1 MFFPYT
7 KPKYDL
13 VNGTEIVKAF
23 DVSQDCKNGLTRF
36 RKWLDGFDPNDLVKT
51 KKRKNTTTKDSTDD
65 TSMALN
71 KEKIFHKKHYTAR
84 TRWIAPKNFPDAKVM
99 NAYFKPVVDTSR
111 ERFTFGIPDIDGLID
126 FCCKH
131 MNWSPEETHRAV
143 LPVIKKM
150 EENSMRQT
158 RIDSFMRY
166 EEGIKFANVQ
176 SKRLREVFGWST
188 QEIDKKDRAKPEKL
202 VKSSSAYNDKNN
214 REELFTTVNADIIHN
229 TPSTFSCGKEESTAN
244 YTERNSNNERGRDP
258 SHPVQQKRYNGKRT
272 RSIAALSTASRSTT
286 EIANSSILDN
296 DTNEDSTGILP
307 ASAQHYNRNQRAGN
321 KTKSAPPAYQKRSS
335 VITGEEKD
343 EVKSNKNLVT
353 AKYKVT
359 NPSMTI

>member
-1 MFFPYT
+1 M
-7 KPKYDL
+7 
-13 VNGTEIVKAF
+13 
-23 DVSQDCKNGLTRF
+23 
-36 RKWLDGFDPNDLVKT
+36 
-51 KKRKNTTTKDSTDD
+51 
-65 TSMALN
+65 
-71 KEKIFHKKHYTAR
+71 
-84 TRWIAPKNFPDAKVM
+84 
-99 NAYFKPVVDTSR
+99 
-111 ERFTFGIPDIDGLID
+111 
-126 FCCKH
+126 
-131 MNWSPEETHRAV
+131 
-143 LPVIKKM
+143 
-150 EENSMRQT
+150 
-158 RIDSFMRY
+158 
-166 EEGIKFANVQ
+166 
-176 SKRLREVFGWST
+176 
-188 QEIDKKDRAKPEKL
+188 
-202 VKSSSAYNDKNN
+202 
-214 REELFTTVNADIIHN
+214 NADIIHN

-296 DTNEDSTGILP
+296 DANEDSTGILP
-307 ASAQHYNRNQRAGN
+307 SSAQHYNRNQRAGN